1 MKTVCQQK
9 DMMDKVDKPFV
20 YYSQKIL
27 EISKTNISLI
37 SKIYKELLL
46 VHKNT
51 TNQNKEKQW
60 AKDVNKHFTKEKT
73 QKKANKMKI

>member
-9 DMMDKVDKPFV
+9 DMMGKVNKPFD
-20 YYSQKIL
+20 YYSQRIL

-51 TNQNKEKQW
+51 ANQNKEKQ
-60 AKDVNKHFTKEKT
+60 AFHKREDSKEG
-73 QKKANKMKI
+73 Q